1 MATAWDAFISYARA
15 DSERTAVAIQRGLER
30 FARPWNQRRA
40 ARIFRDDSAMSTN
53 PALWSAIEDGL
64 AQARNLIVLISPAA
78 RDSAYVDKEVGWWL
92 DHKGADTILL
102 VLDAGGLDWNDT
114 LNRFSDDSAVPP
126 RLRDAF
132 EEEPRWLDLR
142 WMRTSPEPA
151 TDPRFTAAIAD
162 LSAPIRGLPRDE
174 LVGED
179 LTQHRRVRRLARGAV
194 SLLALL
200 LVVSI
205 TSTVLAIQQRDDVLR
220 QAVTLRARGLANT
233 ATGLLDSDLRLAQ
246 LLAVQGYRT
255 EPSATTREALLQAA
269 FASPLIDHFTS
280 FDADITAL
288 ATSPDG
294 STVAVGL
301 ADGRIFTVDAE
312 GHSAPALRDT
322 ATAPVTTLRASR
334 NGSVLLVGTRDG
346 VGLVGATGL
355 HPLAVGP
362 AANPD
367 AMALSDSGRRAAI
380 ITGAG
385 SPKIRVY
392 DTGTGTEILRRR
404 DPLAPMPN
412 TPVVSPQYTDRL
424 VFLDDSTMRL
434 IGIDARWRQL
444 DLRTGRTSRA
454 GSARWAPYAN
464 LYAASGR
471 GDYLLSAAITGGQA
485 VRAWPLD
492 RTGSNGRPL
501 VAGVQLTDPLGL
513 AISPGGRLVMVNDSS
528 TGLWVAPV
536 RSQNR
541 LPVVPATR
549 IAGLSGVTAMEFTG
563 ATQAVAAART
573 NLAFLRFGG
582 ESRGSAGV
590 ALFPRGIGG
599 VPDYAVD
606 YRNSG
611 MAVSP
616 DGSRLAVLEL
626 AYAEL
631 EVVPLPGR
639 ESTALGRT
647 SLPTSDQ
654 LDALYGPLWLDDD
667 TVLVLCSEPG
677 GVERGPGA
685 GVVRWNLGLPSDDQ
699 GDRETPLA
707 AVRTEAGSVLIATS
721 GGRVQTRAITGE
733 LVSESVPEA
742 APGTRTTPYNLA
754 RFSADARYLA
764 LLRTPRDSGDATGT
778 RGVSLRV
785 VDSATGVVVHEQQ
798 WPRATD
804 PAGIEFAGTTVLVSH
819 TDGSV
824 DVLPDLGRGTRSRIS
839 TTGTRTSTG
848 SFQRNPPVVGTD
860 GLVGLPTR
868 SGLQLYDL
876 NTLQPLG
883 AIPVPPGFET
893 VPRTYAFAP
902 DGHTLVT
909 GYLGGD
915 RRTARAVVQD
925 LETAVVVSGVC
936 AGAGGAITPAEWLRL
951 VGEQA
956 PSERGCR

>member
-40 ARIFRDDSAMSTN
+40 VRVFRDDSAMSTN

-78 RDSAYVDKEVGWWL
+78 RDSAYVDREVGWWL

-102 VLDAGGLDWNDT
+102 VLDAGGLDWDED
-114 LNRFSDDSAVPP
+114 LNRFSEDSTVPP

-151 TDPRFTAAIAD
+151 TDPRFTSAVAD

-205 TSTVLAIQQRDDVLR
+205 TSTALAIQQRDDVLR

-255 EPSATTREALLQAA
+255 ESSATTREALLQAA

-288 ATSPDG
+288 TTSPDG

-301 ADGRIFTVDAE
+301 ADGRVFTVDAE
-312 GHSAPALRDT
+312 GHSTPVLRG
-322 ATAPVTTLRASR
+322 AAGAPVTTLRASSE
-334 NGSVLLVGTRDG
+334 GSALLVGTPSG
-346 VGLVGATGL
+346 ISLVGATGL
-355 HPLAVGP
+355 RALVDGPLTT
-362 AANPD
+362 PD
-367 AMALSDSGRRAAI
+367 AVALSASGRRAAI
-380 ITGAG
+380 ITGDG
-385 SPKIRVY
+385 SAMIRVY
-392 DTGTGTEILRRR
+392 DAGTGAELLRRR
-404 DPLAPMPN
+404 DPLAPRPN

-424 VFLDDSTMRL
+424 VFLNDSTMRL

-454 GSARWAPYAN
+454 GSARWEPYAN

-492 RTGSNGRPL
+492 RTGSDNSPL

-528 TGLWVAPV
+528 TGLSVAPV
-536 RSQNR
+536 RREDR

-563 ATQAVAAART
+563 ETGAVAAART
-573 NLAFLRFGG
+573 DLVFLRFGG
-582 ESRGSAGV
+582 AGRGSAAV
-590 ALFPRGIGG
+590 ALFPRGVGN

-626 AYAEL
+626 EYAEL

-639 ESTALGRT
+639 EGTALGRT

-667 TVLVLCSEPG
+667 TVLVLYSDPG
-677 GVERGPGA
+677 GVEKGPVA
-685 GVVRWNLGLPSDDQ
+685 GVARWNLGLPIDDH

-707 AVRTEAGSVLIATS
+707 AVRTEAGSVLVATS
-721 GGRVQTRAITGE
+721 SGRVQTRAATGE
-733 LVSESVPEA
+733 LVSESGPDA
-742 APGTRTTPYNLA
+742 APGARTAPYSQA
-754 RFSADARYLA
+754 RFSVDARYLA
-764 LLRTPRDSGDATGT
+764 LLRSAARGDDTGT

-785 VDSATGVVVHEQQ
+785 VDNATGVVVHEQQ
-798 WPRATD
+798 WPQATD
-804 PAGIEFAGTTVLVSH
+804 PVGVEFVGTTVLVSH
-819 TDGSV
+819 TDGSI
-824 DVLPDLGRGTRSRIS
+824 DVLPDLGRGVPSRVS
-839 TTGTRTSTG
+839 TSGTRTSTG
-848 SFQRNPPVVGTD
+848 SFQRNPPVVGAD
-860 GLVGLPTR
+860 GLVGFPTR

-876 NTLQPLG
+876 NSLQPVG
-883 AIPVPPGFET
+883 TVPVTPGFET

-915 RRTARAVVQD
+915 RRTARAIVQD
-925 LETAVVVSGVC
+925 LDTAAVVSGVC
-936 AGAGGAITPAEWLRL
+936 AGAGGAITAAEWLRV
-951 VGEQA
+951 VGDQT
-956 PSERGCR
+956 PSERACP